1 MRQEGRNSMKTIII
15 GAGAA
20 GLMAACSAGENG
32 DEVIL
37 IEKNDRYGKKLSI
50 TGKGRCNVTNNCT
63 REELIKNI
71 PVNGRFLYSAFS
83 RFDSDSV
90 MSFFENAGVPLKTE
104 RGNRV
109 FPQSDKA
116 ADIVNALV
124 SEMKKHNV
132 TAIRGCVKAVKEK
145 DGTFSHVVL
154 SDGREIFGDRVII
167 ATGGKSYPG
176 TGSTGDGYA
185 FARSLEHTV
194 TDISPSLVALE
205 SQDEFCRD
213 MMGLSLK
220 NTSVTVFENSKAVY
234 SDFGELLFT
243 HFGVSGPVVL
253 SASAHMKKRD
263 AEYKIVLDL
272 KPALSEEALDKRILR
287 DFEKYARKDFLNA
300 LDDLLP
306 QKMIGATVRLSGI
319 DPHKNVC
326 EITKEERSRLVCLLK
341 RFEIRIKGFRPIS
354 EAIITSGGVKISEIN
369 PSTMESKKVKGVY
382 FAGEIIDVD
391 AYTGGFNLQIAFST
405 GYVAGKSS

>member
-1 MRQEGRNSMKTIII
+1 MRQERRNNMKTIII

-83 RFDSDSV
+83 RLDADSV

-124 SEMKKHNV
+124 SEMKKYNI
-132 TAIRGCVKAVKEK
+132 TAIRECVKEVKAT
-145 DGTFSHVVL
+145 GGAFSHVVL
-154 SDGREIFGDRVII
+154 SDGRKISGDRVII

-176 TGSTGDGYA
+176 TGSTGDGYR
-185 FARSLEHTV
+185 FAEELGHTV
-194 TDISPSLVALE
+194 TEISPSLVALE

-220 NTSVTVFENSKAVY
+220 NTALTLFENSKAIY
-234 SDFGELLFT
+234 NDFGELLFT
-243 HFGVSGPVVL
+243 HFGVSGPIVL
-253 SASAHMKKRD
+253 SASAHMKRKG
-263 AEYKIVLDL
+263 AQYKIVLDL
-272 KPALSEEALDKRILR
+272 KPALSDEALDKRILR
-287 DFEKYARKDFLNA
+287 DFEKYARKDFSNA

-306 QKMIGATVRLSGI
+306 KKMIAVIIRLSGI
-319 DPHKNVC
+319 EPHKNVC
-326 EITKEERSRLVCLLK
+326 EITKEERGRLVHLLK
-341 RFEIRIKGFRPIS
+341 HFEIRIKGFRPIS

-369 PSTMESKKVKGVY
+369 PSTMESKKVTGVY

-405 GYVAGKSS
+405 GYTAGKSL